1 MKKQLDYLVQHNE
14 FLTEEDDPPS
24 STSNTTMEN
33 QSSYQGTIMQ
43 GKPSLETR
51 SMTSYQST
59 MNDNDSVHSFNS
71 NSNIPTSDIMIKCYD
86 SLENQSDATIL
97 RFSPEDELTL
107 QKVKM
112 EVLSRKPILSSTN
125 QIQLKYKD
133 EDDDI
138 ITLKKEDD
146 FKLCLANYR
155 NSGQRYLKLY
165 ISSNISLPTNKSSP
179 TISSSLRDS
188 NEESSELIQIL
199 EGMVDAIVVMTAND
213 KLIKY
218 VNKAAETLLNYTK
231 EELVGYNVTKIMPSA
246 YRQNHDQ
253 YVDTYVKTGIAKI
266 INKGR
271 LVPVKNK
278 GGKVFD
284 CWLSV
289 SDSSWGNQRAFT
301 GTLKMIYSNNNTQT
315 TAVSTQ
321 PKLTRFP
328 FLENMVDGVIILS
341 GNDDIIRYFNKS
353 AEQMFGYT
361 REEVVGQTINILIAD
376 ETVRPKHNQ
385 YVRRY
390 MEQGDAHIVGT
401 GRRVEAIT
409 KDGKILPVYLSV
421 NETKWNSGQDG
432 RCFIG
437 TVKSLLEEN
446 NLSQYMK

>member
-1 MKKQLDYLVQHNE
+1 MKKLAGFFKGNKNSTSTTDDDEKIKIRKKLLEKAICDWSAKDVSLWLKSIDLQDYCKEFEKMDITGAELLELTDDDLVKDLKISKLGHRKRLKKQLDYLVQHNE

-165 ISSNISLPTNKSSP
+165 ISSNISLPTNKSPP

-218 VNKAAETLLNYTK
+218 VKKCKIVSWAKKCAKYKKVKYCKERKSVKKCCLIKKKFFCAKHKTIKFCKHKKTLSKCVKYNKKKYCAKSIVIPPRCIKKKYYKKCLK
-231 EELVGYNVTKIMPSA
+231 RSKGKKICKKFKLVGGKKKCCKSIKKKICIKRKTCKKPS
-246 YRQNHDQ
+246 
-253 YVDTYVKTGIAKI
+253 KPI
-266 INKGR
+266 IK
-271 LVPVKNK
+271 P
-278 GGKVFD
+278 
-284 CWLSV
+284 
-289 SDSSWGNQRAFT
+289 
-301 GTLKMIYSNNNTQT
+301 
-315 TAVSTQ
+315 
-321 PKLTRFP
+321 
-328 FLENMVDGVIILS
+328 
-341 GNDDIIRYFNKS
+341 
-353 AEQMFGYT
+353 
-361 REEVVGQTINILIAD
+361 
-376 ETVRPKHNQ
+376 
-385 YVRRY
+385 
-390 MEQGDAHIVGT
+390 
-401 GRRVEAIT
+401 
-409 KDGKILPVYLSV
+409 
-421 NETKWNSGQDG
+421 
-432 RCFIG
+432 
-437 TVKSLLEEN
+437 SL
-446 NLSQYMK
+446 